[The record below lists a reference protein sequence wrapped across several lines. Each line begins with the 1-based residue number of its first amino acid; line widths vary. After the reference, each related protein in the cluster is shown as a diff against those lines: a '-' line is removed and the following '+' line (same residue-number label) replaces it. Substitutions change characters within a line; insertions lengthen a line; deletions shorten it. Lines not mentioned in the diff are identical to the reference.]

1 MSNSGS
7 TERQRRLRV
16 EIIQL
21 LGGKCK
27 ECGFSDGRALQIDH
41 IFGGGNKELLNGRR
55 GGLMYYYKVL
65 RDQTGQYQLL
75 CANCNWIKR
84 HEQKEAGGRNQHLS

>member
-7 TERQRRLRV
+7 TERQQRIRTQ
-16 EIIQL
+16 IIQK
-21 LGGKCK
+21 LGGVCVQ
-27 ECGFSDGRALQIDH
+27 CGFSDIRALQIDH
-41 IFGGGNKELLNGRR
+41 ILGGGNKELQNGKR

-65 RDQTGQYQLL
+65 RDRTGLYQLL

-84 HEQKEAGGRNQHLS
+84 CEQKESLGRNQHRP